1 MKEERREW
9 IELHHRHLIERE
21 LFQSDT
27 YITET
32 LERLLMYEI
41 DSSEE
46 SSSSARSIPAPNLVT
61 SQFDKA
67 SPQNLHIQFLQSL
80 TQPIVRESLDVLK
93 LFSSS
98 DNASYS
104 HFETSFN
111 VSKFPIIPVDLYLEV
126 ERQRDEDDLADRD
139 RLK

>member
-67 SPQNLHIQFLQSL
+67 SPQNLHI
-80 TQPIVRESLDVLK
+80 
-93 LFSSS
+93 
-98 DNASYS
+98 
-104 HFETSFN
+104 
-111 VSKFPIIPVDLYLEV
+111 
-126 ERQRDEDDLADRD
+126 
-139 RLK
+139 